1 MRFASLSIKQKLIL
15 ILVIAVLASTLLVG
29 TIQQYIA
36 RQLVEQNMESV
47 QLPNMVKQVANRVD
61 KEVAVMKSVAYSI
74 ANNPDVI
81 AWSQAGANRA
91 GETQLVN
98 YLGQL
103 KDFNDLTVTSF
114 VDRQTHKYWN
124 QDGFLRVLKNDQ
136 YDGWFFAYKDSGQ
149 PISLSLYN
157 EPGQGYRLFAN
168 YQQVN
173 GRGMSGVAKS
183 VDDLMAV
190 LNSVKI
196 AESGFIFMA
205 NEKGTINAHGKTD
218 LLGKAH
224 LRDITS
230 NAIASTLLTKQD
242 FNLVRGDVDGEDML
256 YASTY
261 VKSAGWYVIAQ
272 VPVSELYTEMNSA
285 SVSMITWSIIIALGF
300 ALLGIWFAG
309 SISKPLE
316 NLASVFTQLGN
327 GQGDLT
333 TRIPLP
339 DQKETRKLV
348 EGFNQFTASL
358 HGILTNVAETS
369 VQIRQSAAQV
379 AEQSALTETNSET
392 QRDRTMQVATALNQ
406 MGSTVNEIAQAAHD
420 AANSANHSASASANG
435 QAFTQKAADT
445 INQLAGQINNV
456 TGVIESLDS
465 HTDDIMSILET
476 IRGIS
481 DQTNLLALNAAIEA
495 ARAGDHGRGFSVVA
509 DEVRTLA
516 QRAATSTEEIQSKID
531 SFKQESQAAVEQ
543 MRISNKQTTDV
554 VDAAQQIDAMLKEI
568 ADDIQLIHGINTQ
581 VATATDEQSVVV
593 EDINRN
599 IHDISDNSDNNLRS
613 AKQMV
618 TTSKT
623 MAELAKQLDDEVSKF
638 KL

>member
-61 KEVAVMKSVAYSI
+61 KEVTVMKSVAYSI

-124 QDGFLRVLKNDQ
+124 QDGFLRVLKNDEF
-136 YDGWFFAYKDSGQ
+136 DGWFFAYKDSGQ
-149 PISLSLYN
+149 PVSLSLYN

-205 NEKGTINAHGKTD
+205 DEKGTINAHANTN
-218 LLGKAH
+218 LLGKSH

-230 NAIASTLLTKQD
+230 SAIASTLLTKQD
-242 FNLVRGDVDGEDML
+242 FNLIRGEVEGEDML
-256 YASTY
+256 FASTY
-261 VKSAGWYVIAQ
+261 VESAGWYVIAQ

-300 ALLGIWFAG
+300 ALLGVWFAG

-358 HGILTNVAETS
+358 HGILTNVAATS

-379 AEQSALTETNSET
+379 AEQSAMTESNSET
-392 QRDRTMQVATALNQ
+392 QRDSTMQVATALNQ
-406 MGSTVNEIAQAAHD
+406 MGSTVNEIAQSAHD
-420 AANSANHSASASANG
+420 AASSANHSAKASADG
-435 QAFTQKAADT
+435 QAFTQQAVDS
-445 INQLAGQINNV
+445 IHQLAGQISSV
-456 TGVIESLDS
+456 TSVIESLDA
-465 HTDDIMSILET
+465 HTDDIVSILET

-516 QRAATSTEEIQSKID
+516 QRAASSTEEIQSKID
-531 SFKQESQAAVEQ
+531 SFKQDSQTAVEQ
-543 MRISNKQTTDV
+543 MRLSNKQTTQV
-554 VDAAQQIDAMLKEI
+554 VEAAQQIDVMLKDI
-568 ADDIQLIHGINTQ
+568 ADDIQIIHGINTQ

-599 IHDISDNSDNNLRS
+599 IHAISDNSDNNLRS

-618 TTSKT
+618 ATSKT
-623 MAELAKQLDDEVSKF
+623 MAELAEQLDDEVSKF

>member
-61 KEVAVMKSVAYSI
+61 KEVTVMKSVAYSI

-124 QDGFLRVLKNDQ
+124 QDGFLRVLKNDEF
-136 YDGWFFAYKDSGQ
+136 DGWFFAYKDSGQ
-149 PISLSLYN
+149 PVSLSLYN

-205 NEKGTINAHGKTD
+205 DEKGTINAHANTN
-218 LLGKAH
+218 LLGKSH

-230 NAIASTLLTKQD
+230 SAIASTLLTKQD
-242 FNLVRGDVDGEDML
+242 FNLIRGEVEGEDML
-256 YASTY
+256 FASTY

-300 ALLGIWFAG
+300 ALLGVWFAG

-339 DQKETRKLV
+339 EQQETRKLV

-358 HGILTNVAETS
+358 HGILTNVAATS

-379 AEQSALTETNSET
+379 AEQSAMTESNSET
-392 QRDRTMQVATALNQ
+392 QRDSTMHVATALNQ
-406 MGSTVNEIAQAAHD
+406 MGSTVNEIAQSAHD
-420 AANSANHSASASANG
+420 AASSANHSAKASADG
-435 QAFTQKAADT
+435 QAFTQQAVDS
-445 INQLAGQINNV
+445 IHQLAGQISSV
-456 TGVIESLDS
+456 TSVIESLDA
-465 HTDDIMSILET
+465 HTDDIVSILET

-516 QRAATSTEEIQSKID
+516 QRAASSTEEIQSKID
-531 SFKQESQAAVEQ
+531 SFKQDSQTAVEQ
-543 MRISNKQTTDV
+543 MRLSNKQTTQV
-554 VDAAQQIDAMLKEI
+554 VEAAQQIDVMLKDI
-568 ADDIQLIHGINTQ
+568 ADDIQIIHGINTQ

-599 IHDISDNSDNNLRS
+599 IHAISDNSDNNLRS

-618 TTSKT
+618 ATSKT
-623 MAELAKQLDDEVSKF
+623 MAELAEQLDDEVSKF

>member
-61 KEVAVMKSVAYSI
+61 KEVTVMKSVAYSI

-114 VDRQTHKYWN
+114 VDRQTHEYWN
-124 QDGFLRVLKNDQ
+124 QDGFLRVLKNDEF
-136 YDGWFFAYKDSGQ
+136 DGWFFAYKDSGQ
-149 PISLSLYN
+149 PVSLSLYN

-183 VDDLMAV
+183 VDDLMTV

-205 NEKGTINAHGKTD
+205 DEKGTINAHANTN
-218 LLGKAH
+218 LLGKSH

-230 NAIASTLLTKQD
+230 SAIASTLLTKQD
-242 FNLVRGDVDGEDML
+242 FNLIRGEVEGEDML
-256 YASTY
+256 FASTY
-261 VKSAGWYVIAQ
+261 VESAGWYVIAQ

-300 ALLGIWFAG
+300 ALLGVWFAG

-358 HGILTNVAETS
+358 HGILTNVAATS

-379 AEQSALTETNSET
+379 AEQSAMTESNSDT
-392 QRDRTMQVATALNQ
+392 QRDSTMQVATALNQ
-406 MGSTVNEIAQAAHD
+406 MGSTVNEIAQSAHD
-420 AANSANHSASASANG
+420 AASSANHSAKASADG
-435 QAFTQKAADT
+435 QAFTQQAVDS
-445 INQLAGQINNV
+445 IHQLAGQISSV
-456 TGVIESLDS
+456 TSVIESLDA
-465 HTDDIMSILET
+465 HTDDIVSILET

-516 QRAATSTEEIQSKID
+516 QRAASSTEEIQSKID
-531 SFKQESQAAVEQ
+531 SFKQDSQTAVEQ
-543 MRISNKQTTDV
+543 MRLSNKQTTQV
-554 VDAAQQIDAMLKEI
+554 VEAAQQIDVMLKDI
-568 ADDIQLIHGINTQ
+568 ADDIQIIHGINTQ

-599 IHDISDNSDNNLRS
+599 IHAISDNSDNNLRS

-618 TTSKT
+618 ATSKT
-623 MAELAKQLDDEVSKF
+623 MAELAEQLDDEVSKF

>member
-61 KEVAVMKSVAYSI
+61 KEVTVMKSVAYSI

-114 VDRQTHKYWN
+114 VDRQTHEYWN
-124 QDGFLRVLKNDQ
+124 QDGFLRVLKNDEF
-136 YDGWFFAYKDSGQ
+136 DGWFFAYKDSGQ
-149 PISLSLYN
+149 PVSLSLYN

-183 VDDLMAV
+183 VDDLMTV

-205 NEKGTINAHGKTD
+205 DEKGTINAHANTN
-218 LLGKAH
+218 LLGKSH

-230 NAIASTLLTKQD
+230 SAIASTLLTKQD
-242 FNLVRGDVDGEDML
+242 FNLIRGEVEGEDML
-256 YASTY
+256 FASTY

-300 ALLGIWFAG
+300 ALLGVWFAG

-358 HGILTNVAETS
+358 HGILTNVAATS

-379 AEQSALTETNSET
+379 AEQSAMTESNSDT
-392 QRDRTMQVATALNQ
+392 QRDSTMQVATALNQ
-406 MGSTVNEIAQAAHD
+406 MGSTVNEIAQSAHD
-420 AANSANHSASASANG
+420 AASSANHSAKASADG
-435 QAFTQKAADT
+435 QAFTQQAVDS
-445 INQLAGQINNV
+445 IHQLAGQISSV
-456 TGVIESLDS
+456 TSVIESLDA
-465 HTDDIMSILET
+465 HTDDIVSILET

-516 QRAATSTEEIQSKID
+516 QRAASSTEEIQSKID
-531 SFKQESQAAVEQ
+531 SFKQDSQTAVEQ
-543 MRISNKQTTDV
+543 MRLSNKQTTQV
-554 VDAAQQIDAMLKEI
+554 VEAAQQIDVMLKDI
-568 ADDIQLIHGINTQ
+568 ADDIQIIHGINTQ

-599 IHDISDNSDNNLRS
+599 IHAISDNSDNNLRS

-618 TTSKT
+618 ATSKT
-623 MAELAKQLDDEVSKF
+623 MAELAEQLDDEVSKF

>member
-36 RQLVEQNMESV
+36 RKLVEQNMESV

-61 KEVAVMKSVAYSI
+61 KEVTVMKSVAYSI

-124 QDGFLRVLKNDQ
+124 QDGFLRVLKNDEF
-136 YDGWFFAYKDSGQ
+136 DGWFFAYKDSGQ
-149 PISLSLYN
+149 PVSLSLYN

-205 NEKGTINAHGKTD
+205 DEKGTINAHANTN
-218 LLGKAH
+218 LLGKSH

-230 NAIASTLLTKQD
+230 SAIASTLLTKQD
-242 FNLVRGDVDGEDML
+242 FNLIRGEVEGEDML
-256 YASTY
+256 FASTY
-261 VKSAGWYVIAQ
+261 VESAGWYVIAQ

-300 ALLGIWFAG
+300 ALLGVWFAG

-358 HGILTNVAETS
+358 HGILTNVAATS

-379 AEQSALTETNSET
+379 AEQSAMTESNSET
-392 QRDRTMQVATALNQ
+392 QRDSTMQVATALNQ
-406 MGSTVNEIAQAAHD
+406 MGSTVNEIAQSAHD
-420 AANSANHSASASANG
+420 AASSANHSAKASADG
-435 QAFTQKAADT
+435 QAFTQQAVDS
-445 INQLAGQINNV
+445 IHQLAGQISSV
-456 TGVIESLDS
+456 TSVIESLDA
-465 HTDDIMSILET
+465 HTDDIVSILET

-516 QRAATSTEEIQSKID
+516 QRAASSTEEIQSKID
-531 SFKQESQAAVEQ
+531 SFKQDSQTAVEQ
-543 MRISNKQTTDV
+543 MRLSNKQTTQV
-554 VDAAQQIDAMLKEI
+554 VEAAQQIDVMLKDI
-568 ADDIQLIHGINTQ
+568 ADDIQIIHGINTQ

-599 IHDISDNSDNNLRS
+599 IHAISDNSDNNLRS

-618 TTSKT
+618 ATSKT
-623 MAELAKQLDDEVSKF
+623 MAELAEQLDDEVSKF

>member
-61 KEVAVMKSVAYSI
+61 KEVTVMKSVAYSI

-124 QDGFLRVLKNDQ
+124 QDGFLRVLKNDEF
-136 YDGWFFAYKDSGQ
+136 DGWFFAYKDSGQ
-149 PISLSLYN
+149 PVSLSLYN

-205 NEKGTINAHGKTD
+205 DEKGTINAHVNTN
-218 LLGKAH
+218 LLGKSH

-230 NAIASTLLTKQD
+230 SAIASTLLTKQD
-242 FNLVRGDVDGEDML
+242 FNLIRGEVEGEDML
-256 YASTY
+256 FASTY

-358 HGILTNVAETS
+358 HGILTNVAATS

-379 AEQSALTETNSET
+379 AEQSAMTESNSET
-392 QRDRTMQVATALNQ
+392 QRDSTMQVATALNQ
-406 MGSTVNEIAQAAHD
+406 MGSTVDEIAQSAHD
-420 AANSANHSASASANG
+420 AASSANHSAKASADG
-435 QAFTQKAADT
+435 QAFTQQAVDS
-445 INQLAGQINNV
+445 IHQLAGQISSV
-456 TGVIESLDS
+456 TSVIESLDA
-465 HTDDIMSILET
+465 HTDDIVSILET

-516 QRAATSTEEIQSKID
+516 QRAASSTEEIQSKID
-531 SFKQESQAAVEQ
+531 SFKQDSQTAVEQ
-543 MRISNKQTTDV
+543 MRLSNKQTTQV
-554 VDAAQQIDAMLKEI
+554 VEAAQQIDVMLKDI
-568 ADDIQLIHGINTQ
+568 ADDIQIIHGINTQ

-599 IHDISDNSDNNLRS
+599 IHAISDNSDNNLRS

-618 TTSKT
+618 ATSKT
-623 MAELAKQLDDEVSKF
+623 MAELAEQLDDEVSKF

>member
-61 KEVAVMKSVAYSI
+61 KEVTVMKSVAYSI

-124 QDGFLRVLKNDQ
+124 QDGFLRVLKNDEF
-136 YDGWFFAYKDSGQ
+136 DGWFFAYKDSGQ
-149 PISLSLYN
+149 PVSLSLYN

-205 NEKGTINAHGKTD
+205 DEKGTINAHANTN
-218 LLGKAH
+218 LLGKSH

-230 NAIASTLLTKQD
+230 SAIASTLLTKQD
-242 FNLVRGDVDGEDML
+242 FNLIRGEVEGEDML
-256 YASTY
+256 FASTY

-300 ALLGIWFAG
+300 ALLGVWFAG

-339 DQKETRKLV
+339 EQKETRKLV

-358 HGILTNVAETS
+358 HGILTNVAATS

-379 AEQSALTETNSET
+379 AEQSAMTESNSET
-392 QRDRTMQVATALNQ
+392 QRDSTMQVATALNQ
-406 MGSTVNEIAQAAHD
+406 MGSTVNEIAQSAHD
-420 AANSANHSASASANG
+420 AASSANHSAKASADG
-435 QAFTQKAADT
+435 QAFTQQAVDS
-445 INQLAGQINNV
+445 IHQLAGQISSV
-456 TGVIESLDS
+456 TSVIESLDA
-465 HTDDIMSILET
+465 HTDDIVSILET

-516 QRAATSTEEIQSKID
+516 QRAASSTEEIQSKID
-531 SFKQESQAAVEQ
+531 SFKQDSQTAVEQ
-543 MRISNKQTTDV
+543 MRLSNKQTTQV
-554 VDAAQQIDAMLKEI
+554 VEAAQQIDVMLKDI
-568 ADDIQLIHGINTQ
+568 ADDIQVIHGINTQ

-599 IHDISDNSDNNLRS
+599 IHAISDNSDNNLRS

-618 TTSKT
+618 ATSKT
-623 MAELAKQLDDEVSKF
+623 MAELAEQLDDEVSKF

>member
-61 KEVAVMKSVAYSI
+61 KEVTVMKSVAYSI

-124 QDGFLRVLKNDQ
+124 QDGFLRVLKNDEF
-136 YDGWFFAYKDSGQ
+136 DGWFFAYKDSGQ
-149 PISLSLYN
+149 PVSLSLYN

-205 NEKGTINAHGKTD
+205 DEKGTINAHANTN
-218 LLGKAH
+218 LLGKSH

-230 NAIASTLLTKQD
+230 SAIASTLLTKQD
-242 FNLVRGDVDGEDML
+242 FNLIRGEVEGEDML
-256 YASTY
+256 FASTY

-300 ALLGIWFAG
+300 ALLGVWFAG

-339 DQKETRKLV
+339 EQKETRKLV

-358 HGILTNVAETS
+358 HGILTNVAATS

-379 AEQSALTETNSET
+379 AEQSAMTESNSET
-392 QRDRTMQVATALNQ
+392 QRDSTMQVATALNQ
-406 MGSTVNEIAQAAHD
+406 MGSTVNEIAQSAHD
-420 AANSANHSASASANG
+420 AASSVNHSAKASADG
-435 QAFTQKAADT
+435 QAFTQQAVDS
-445 INQLAGQINNV
+445 IHQLAGQISSV
-456 TGVIESLDS
+456 TSVIESLDA
-465 HTDDIMSILET
+465 HTDDIVSILET

-516 QRAATSTEEIQSKID
+516 QRAASSTEEIQSKID
-531 SFKQESQAAVEQ
+531 SFKQDSQTAVEQ
-543 MRISNKQTTDV
+543 MRLSNKQTTQV
-554 VDAAQQIDAMLKEI
+554 VEAAQQIDVMLKDI
-568 ADDIQLIHGINTQ
+568 ADDIQIIHGINTQ

-599 IHDISDNSDNNLRS
+599 IHAISDNSDNNLRS

-618 TTSKT
+618 ATSKT
-623 MAELAKQLDDEVSKF
+623 MAELAEQLDDEVSKF

>member
-36 RQLVEQNMESV
+36 RKLVEQNMESV

-61 KEVAVMKSVAYSI
+61 KEVTVMKSVAYSI

-124 QDGFLRVLKNDQ
+124 QDGFLRVLKNDEF
-136 YDGWFFAYKDSGQ
+136 DGWFFAYKDSGQ
-149 PISLSLYN
+149 PVSLSLYN

-205 NEKGTINAHGKTD
+205 DEKGTINAHANTN
-218 LLGKAH
+218 LLGKSH

-230 NAIASTLLTKQD
+230 SAIASTLLTKQD
-242 FNLVRGDVDGEDML
+242 FNLIRGEVEGEDML
-256 YASTY
+256 FASTY

-358 HGILTNVAETS
+358 HGILTNVAATS

-379 AEQSALTETNSET
+379 AEQSAMTESNSET
-392 QRDRTMQVATALNQ
+392 QRDSTMQVATALNQ
-406 MGSTVNEIAQAAHD
+406 MGSTVDEIAQSAHD
-420 AANSANHSASASANG
+420 AASSANHSAKASADG
-435 QAFTQKAADT
+435 QAFTQQAVDS
-445 INQLAGQINNV
+445 IHQLAGQISSV
-456 TGVIESLDS
+456 TSVIESLDA
-465 HTDDIMSILET
+465 HTDDIVSILET

-516 QRAATSTEEIQSKID
+516 QRAASSTEEIQSKID
-531 SFKQESQAAVEQ
+531 SFKQDSQTAVEQ
-543 MRISNKQTTDV
+543 MRLSNKQTTQV
-554 VDAAQQIDAMLKEI
+554 VEAAQQIDVMLKDI
-568 ADDIQLIHGINTQ
+568 ADDIQVIHGINTQ

-599 IHDISDNSDNNLRS
+599 IHAISDNSDNNLRS

-618 TTSKT
+618 ATSKT
-623 MAELAKQLDDEVSKF
+623 MAELAEQLDDEVSKF

>member
-36 RQLVEQNMESV
+36 RQLVEQNMETV

-61 KEVAVMKSVAYSI
+61 KEVTVMKSVAYSI

-124 QDGFLRVLKNDQ
+124 QDGFLRVLKNDEF
-136 YDGWFFAYKDSGQ
+136 DGWFFAYKDSGQ
-149 PISLSLYN
+149 PVSLSLYN

-205 NEKGTINAHGKTD
+205 DEKGTINAHVNTN
-218 LLGKAH
+218 LLGKSH

-230 NAIASTLLTKQD
+230 SAIASTLLTKQD
-242 FNLVRGDVDGEDML
+242 FNLIRGEVEGEDML
-256 YASTY
+256 FASTY

-358 HGILTNVAETS
+358 HGILTNVAATS
-369 VQIRQSAAQV
+369 VKIRQSAAQV
-379 AEQSALTETNSET
+379 AEQSAMTESNSET
-392 QRDRTMQVATALNQ
+392 QRDSTMQVATALNQ
-406 MGSTVNEIAQAAHD
+406 MGSTVDEIAQSAHD
-420 AANSANHSASASANG
+420 AASSANHSAKASADG
-435 QAFTQKAADT
+435 QAFTQQAVDS
-445 INQLAGQINNV
+445 IHQLAGQISSV
-456 TGVIESLDS
+456 TSVIESLDA
-465 HTDDIMSILET
+465 HTDDIVSILET

-516 QRAATSTEEIQSKID
+516 QRAASSTEEIQSKID
-531 SFKQESQAAVEQ
+531 SFKQDSQTAVEQ
-543 MRISNKQTTDV
+543 MRLSNKQTTQV
-554 VDAAQQIDAMLKEI
+554 VEAAQQIDVMLKDI
-568 ADDIQLIHGINTQ
+568 ADDIQVIHGINTQ

-599 IHDISDNSDNNLRS
+599 IHAISDNSDNNLRS

-618 TTSKT
+618 ATSKT
-623 MAELAKQLDDEVSKF
+623 MAELAEQLDDEVSKF

>member
-61 KEVAVMKSVAYSI
+61 KEVTVMKSVAYSI

-124 QDGFLRVLKNDQ
+124 QDGFLRVLKNDEF
-136 YDGWFFAYKDSGQ
+136 DGWFFAYKDSGQ
-149 PISLSLYN
+149 PVSLSLYN

-183 VDDLMAV
+183 VDDLMTV

-196 AESGFIFMA
+196 AESGFIIMA
-205 NEKGTINAHGKTD
+205 DEKGTINAHANTN
-218 LLGKAH
+218 LLGKSH

-230 NAIASTLLTKQD
+230 SAIASTLLTKQD
-242 FNLVRGDVDGEDML
+242 FNLIRGEVEGEDML
-256 YASTY
+256 FASTY

-300 ALLGIWFAG
+300 ALLGVWFAG

-358 HGILTNVAETS
+358 HGILTNVAATS

-379 AEQSALTETNSET
+379 AEQSAMTESNSET
-392 QRDRTMQVATALNQ
+392 QRDSTMQVATALNQ
-406 MGSTVNEIAQAAHD
+406 MGSTVNEIAQSAHD
-420 AANSANHSASASANG
+420 AASSANHSAKASADG
-435 QAFTQKAADT
+435 QAFTQQAVDS
-445 INQLAGQINNV
+445 IHQLAGQISSV
-456 TGVIESLDS
+456 TSVIESLDA
-465 HTDDIMSILET
+465 HTDDIVSILET

-516 QRAATSTEEIQSKID
+516 QRAASSTEEIQSKID
-531 SFKQESQAAVEQ
+531 SFKQDSQTAVEQ
-543 MRISNKQTTDV
+543 MRLSNKQTTQV
-554 VDAAQQIDAMLKEI
+554 VEAAQQIDVMLKDI
-568 ADDIQLIHGINTQ
+568 ADDIQIIHGINTQ

-599 IHDISDNSDNNLRS
+599 IHAISDNSDNNLRS

-618 TTSKT
+618 ATSKT
-623 MAELAKQLDDEVSKF
+623 MTELAEQLDDEVSKF

>member
-61 KEVAVMKSVAYSI
+61 KEVTVMKSVAYSI

-124 QDGFLRVLKNDQ
+124 QDGFLRVLKNDEF
-136 YDGWFFAYKDSGQ
+136 DGWFFAYKDSGQ
-149 PISLSLYN
+149 PVSLSLYN

-205 NEKGTINAHGKTD
+205 DEKGTINAHANTN
-218 LLGKAH
+218 LLGKSH

-230 NAIASTLLTKQD
+230 SAIASTLLTKQD
-242 FNLVRGDVDGEDML
+242 FNLIRGEVEGEDML
-256 YASTY
+256 FASTY

-300 ALLGIWFAG
+300 ALLGVWFAG

-339 DQKETRKLV
+339 EQKETRKLV

-358 HGILTNVAETS
+358 HGILTNVAATS

-379 AEQSALTETNSET
+379 AEQSAMTESNSET
-392 QRDRTMQVATALNQ
+392 QRDSTMHVAIALNQ
-406 MGSTVNEIAQAAHD
+406 MGSTVNEIAQSAHD
-420 AANSANHSASASANG
+420 AASSANHSAKASADG
-435 QAFTQKAADT
+435 QAFTQQAVDS
-445 INQLAGQINNV
+445 IHQLAGQISSV
-456 TGVIESLDS
+456 TSVIESLDA
-465 HTDDIMSILET
+465 HTDDIVSILET

-516 QRAATSTEEIQSKID
+516 QRAASSTEEIQSKID
-531 SFKQESQAAVEQ
+531 SFKQDSQTAVEQ
-543 MRISNKQTTDV
+543 MRLSNKQTTQV
-554 VDAAQQIDAMLKEI
+554 VEAAQQIDVMLKDI
-568 ADDIQLIHGINTQ
+568 ADDIQIIHGINTQ

-599 IHDISDNSDNNLRS
+599 IHAISDNSDNNLRS

-618 TTSKT
+618 ATSKT
-623 MAELAKQLDDEVSKF
+623 MAELAEQLDDEVSKF

>member
-61 KEVAVMKSVAYSI
+61 KEVTVMKSVAYSI

-124 QDGFLRVLKNDQ
+124 QDGFLRVLKNDEF
-136 YDGWFFAYKDSGQ
+136 DGWFFAYKDSGQ
-149 PISLSLYN
+149 PVSLSLYN

-205 NEKGTINAHGKTD
+205 DEKGTINAHANTN
-218 LLGKAH
+218 LLGKSH

-230 NAIASTLLTKQD
+230 GAIASTLLTKQD
-242 FNLVRGDVDGEDML
+242 FNLIRGEVEGEDML
-256 YASTY
+256 FASTY

-300 ALLGIWFAG
+300 ALLGVWFAG

-339 DQKETRKLV
+339 EQKETRKLV

-358 HGILTNVAETS
+358 HGILTNVAATS

-379 AEQSALTETNSET
+379 AEQSAMTESNSET
-392 QRDRTMQVATALNQ
+392 QRDSTMHVATALNQ
-406 MGSTVNEIAQAAHD
+406 MGSTVNEIAQSAHD
-420 AANSANHSASASANG
+420 AASSANHSAKASADG
-435 QAFTQKAADT
+435 QAFTQQAVDS
-445 INQLAGQINNV
+445 IHQLAGQISSV
-456 TGVIESLDS
+456 TSVIESLDA
-465 HTDDIMSILET
+465 HTDDIVSILET

-516 QRAATSTEEIQSKID
+516 QRAASSTEEIQSKID
-531 SFKQESQAAVEQ
+531 SFKQDSQTAVEQ
-543 MRISNKQTTDV
+543 MRLSNKQTTQV
-554 VDAAQQIDAMLKEI
+554 VEAAQQIDVMLKDI
-568 ADDIQLIHGINTQ
+568 ADDIQIIHGINTQ

-599 IHDISDNSDNNLRS
+599 IHAISDNSDNNLRS

-618 TTSKT
+618 ATSKT
-623 MAELAKQLDDEVSKF
+623 MAELAEQLDDEVSKF

>member
-61 KEVAVMKSVAYSI
+61 KEVTVMKSVAYSI

-124 QDGFLRVLKNDQ
+124 QDGFLRVLKNDEF
-136 YDGWFFAYKDSGQ
+136 DGWFFAYKDSGQ
-149 PISLSLYN
+149 PVSLSLYN

-205 NEKGTINAHGKTD
+205 DEKGTINAHANTN
-218 LLGKAH
+218 LLGKSH

-230 NAIASTLLTKQD
+230 SAIASTLLTKQD
-242 FNLVRGDVDGEDML
+242 FNLIRGEVEGEDML
-256 YASTY
+256 FASTY

-300 ALLGIWFAG
+300 ALLGVWFAG

-358 HGILTNVAETS
+358 HGILTNVAATS

-379 AEQSALTETNSET
+379 AEQSAMTESNSET
-392 QRDRTMQVATALNQ
+392 QRDSTMQVATALNQ
-406 MGSTVNEIAQAAHD
+406 MGSTVDEIAQSAHD
-420 AANSANHSASASANG
+420 AASSANHSAKASADG
-435 QAFTQKAADT
+435 QAFTQQAVDS
-445 INQLAGQINNV
+445 IHQLAGQISSV
-456 TGVIESLDS
+456 TSVIESLDA
-465 HTDDIMSILET
+465 HTDDIVSILET

-516 QRAATSTEEIQSKID
+516 QRAASSTEEIQSKID
-531 SFKQESQAAVEQ
+531 SFKQDSQTAVEQ
-543 MRISNKQTTDV
+543 MRLSNKQTTQV
-554 VDAAQQIDAMLKEI
+554 VEAAQQIDVMLKDI
-568 ADDIQLIHGINTQ
+568 ADDIQVIHGINTQ

-599 IHDISDNSDNNLRS
+599 IHAISDNSDNNLRS

-618 TTSKT
+618 ATSKT
-623 MAELAKQLDDEVSKF
+623 MAELAEQLDDEVSKF

>member
-61 KEVAVMKSVAYSI
+61 KEVTVMKSVAYSI

-124 QDGFLRVLKNDQ
+124 QDGFLRVLKNDKF
-136 YDGWFFAYKDSGQ
+136 DGWFFAYKDSGQ
-149 PISLSLYN
+149 PVSLSLYN

-183 VDDLMAV
+183 VDDLMTV

-205 NEKGTINAHGKTD
+205 DEKGTINAHANTN
-218 LLGKAH
+218 LLGKSH

-230 NAIASTLLTKQD
+230 SAIASTLLTKQD
-242 FNLVRGDVDGEDML
+242 FNLIRGEVEGEDML
-256 YASTY
+256 FASTY

-300 ALLGIWFAG
+300 ALLGVWFAG

-358 HGILTNVAETS
+358 HGILTNVAATS

-379 AEQSALTETNSET
+379 AEQSAMTESNSET
-392 QRDRTMQVATALNQ
+392 QRDSTMQVATALNQ
-406 MGSTVNEIAQAAHD
+406 MGSTVNEIAQSAHD
-420 AANSANHSASASANG
+420 AASSANHSAKASADG
-435 QAFTQKAADT
+435 QAFTQQAVDS
-445 INQLAGQINNV
+445 IHQLAGQISSV
-456 TGVIESLDS
+456 TSVIESLDA
-465 HTDDIMSILET
+465 HTDDIVSILET

-516 QRAATSTEEIQSKID
+516 QRAASSTEEIQSKID
-531 SFKQESQAAVEQ
+531 SFKQDSQTAVEQ
-543 MRISNKQTTDV
+543 MRLSNKQTTQV
-554 VDAAQQIDAMLKEI
+554 VEAAQQIDVMLKDI
-568 ADDIQLIHGINTQ
+568 ADDIQIIHGINTQ

-599 IHDISDNSDNNLRS
+599 IHAISDNSDNNLRS

-618 TTSKT
+618 ATSKT
-623 MAELAKQLDDEVSKF
+623 MAELAEQLDDEVSKF

>member
-61 KEVAVMKSVAYSI
+61 KEVTVMKSVAYSI

-124 QDGFLRVLKNDQ
+124 QDGFLRVLKNDEF
-136 YDGWFFAYKDSGQ
+136 DGWFFAYKDSGQ
-149 PISLSLYN
+149 PVSLSLYN

-205 NEKGTINAHGKTD
+205 DEKGTINAHANTN
-218 LLGKAH
+218 LLGKSH

-230 NAIASTLLTKQD
+230 SAIASTLLTKQD
-242 FNLVRGDVDGEDML
+242 FNLIRGEVEGEDML
-256 YASTY
+256 FASTY

-300 ALLGIWFAG
+300 ALLGVWFAG

-339 DQKETRKLV
+339 EQKETRKLV

-358 HGILTNVAETS
+358 HGILTNVAATS

-379 AEQSALTETNSET
+379 AEQSAMTESNSET
-392 QRDRTMQVATALNQ
+392 QRDSTMHVATALNQ
-406 MGSTVNEIAQAAHD
+406 MGSTVNEIAQSAHD
-420 AANSANHSASASANG
+420 AASSANHSAKASADG
-435 QAFTQKAADT
+435 QAFTQQAVDS
-445 INQLAGQINNV
+445 IHQLAGQISSV
-456 TGVIESLDS
+456 TSVIESLDA
-465 HTDDIMSILET
+465 HTDDIVSILET

-516 QRAATSTEEIQSKID
+516 QRAASSTEEIQSKID
-531 SFKQESQAAVEQ
+531 SFKQDSQTAVEQ
-543 MRISNKQTTDV
+543 MRLSNKQTTQV
-554 VDAAQQIDAMLKEI
+554 VEAAQQIDVMLKDI
-568 ADDIQLIHGINTQ
+568 ADDIQIIHGINTQ

-599 IHDISDNSDNNLRS
+599 IHAISDNSDNNLRS

-618 TTSKT
+618 ATSKT
-623 MAELAKQLDDEVSKF
+623 MAELAEQLDDEVSKF

>member
-61 KEVAVMKSVAYSI
+61 KEVTVMKSVAYSI

-114 VDRQTHKYWN
+114 VDRQTHEYWN
-124 QDGFLRVLKNDQ
+124 QDGFLRVLKNDEF
-136 YDGWFFAYKDSGQ
+136 DGWFFAYKDSGQ
-149 PISLSLYN
+149 PVSLSLYN

-183 VDDLMAV
+183 VDDLMTV

-205 NEKGTINAHGKTD
+205 DEKGTINAHANTN
-218 LLGKAH
+218 LLGKSH

-230 NAIASTLLTKQD
+230 SAIASTLLTKQD
-242 FNLVRGDVDGEDML
+242 FNLIRGEVEGEDML
-256 YASTY
+256 FASTY

-300 ALLGIWFAG
+300 ALLGVWFAG

-339 DQKETRKLV
+339 EQKETRKLV

-358 HGILTNVAETS
+358 HGILTNVAATS

-379 AEQSALTETNSET
+379 AEQSAMTESNSDT
-392 QRDRTMQVATALNQ
+392 QRDSTMQVATALNQ
-406 MGSTVNEIAQAAHD
+406 MGSTVNEIAQSAHD
-420 AANSANHSASASANG
+420 AASSANHSAKASADG
-435 QAFTQKAADT
+435 QAFTQQAVDS
-445 INQLAGQINNV
+445 IHQLAGQISSV
-456 TGVIESLDS
+456 TSVIESLDA
-465 HTDDIMSILET
+465 HTDDIVSILET

-516 QRAATSTEEIQSKID
+516 QRAASSTEEIQSKID
-531 SFKQESQAAVEQ
+531 SFKQDSQTAVEQ
-543 MRISNKQTTDV
+543 MRLSNKQTTQV
-554 VDAAQQIDAMLKEI
+554 VEAAQQIDVMLKDI
-568 ADDIQLIHGINTQ
+568 ADDIQIIHGINTQ

-599 IHDISDNSDNNLRS
+599 IHAISDNSDNNLRS

-618 TTSKT
+618 ATSKT
-623 MAELAKQLDDEVSKF
+623 MAELAEQLDDEVSKF